1 MAFLIGECGKSITQ
15 AGFTTAAEIYCL
27 ADAKRKERQERWEIA
42 RWQSF
47 LAMRQNPYIKPANK
61 PATPQQWIRFAWED
75 EDMAR
80 KAADYTISKAQI
92 DLLELIRQDYYNG
105 QDRRD
110 MGQVKS

>member
-1 MAFLIGECGKSITQ
+1 MARRQSLLATRQHPYTQ
-15 AGFTTAAEIYCL
+15 P
-27 ADAKRKERQERWEIA
+27 AD
-42 RWQSF
+42 
-47 LAMRQNPYIKPANK
+47 K